1 MKRQKITTF
10 LSAAIVGL
18 LCAPLAAQAQEFKI
32 QNTYIPVARS
42 VPGVFYQ
49 PVTKNPKDQI
59 AVLVMH
65 SDENY
70 LNFPACSELSK
81 RGYSVLCANVA
92 KSQSS
97 MEDKMLNVK
106 SAVEYLRQRPDI
118 KKILLLG
125 HSGGA
130 TLMTAYQTIAEN
142 GVKSVQGADK
152 MVPISNAVSNMPPAD
167 GVILLDSNWGNGPM
181 TLFSIDPAVKT
192 EGNGKDLNPTYDLYS
207 TNNGFTTNGAH
218 YSDTFKQQYL
228 KAQRERYNYLI
239 ASAESRVNAIQQGQG
254 NYIDDEPFIV
264 TAGVQML
271 FNNKLYPQ
279 DTSLLAHTKEKWPL
293 LHADGSQTTQIVPSV
308 RLPLTLK
315 SNTDSINGV
324 LVTTAKNF
332 LSRVGIRITSDYNI
346 TADGVTGIDWT
357 SNITSPIG
365 NIEGVHKPLLL
376 MGMTGSWEYLA
387 SEAIYQHANN
397 SKDKTL
403 AFVEGAT
410 HMFTPNK
417 QAEKTPGQFG
427 DTMKTLFDY
436 VDQWVS
442 QNGRF
447 IGTK

>member
-1 MKRQKITTF
+1 MNIK
-10 LSAAIVGL
+10 
-18 LCAPLAAQAQEFKI
+18 
-32 QNTYIPVARS
+32 NTYIPISRN

-49 PVTKNPKDQI
+49 PKTISAKAQV

-70 LNFPACSELSK
+70 LNFPACTELSK

-97 MEDKMLNVK
+97 MEQKMLNVK
-106 SAVEYLRQRPDI
+106 SAIEYLQNRSDI

-142 GVKSVQGADK
+142 GVKSVQGTDK
-152 MVPISNAVSNMPPAD
+152 MIHISDAVNNMPAAD
-167 GVILLDSNWGNGPM
+167 GVILLDANWGNGPM
-181 TLFSIDPAVKT
+181 TLFSLDPAVKT
-192 EGNGKDLNPTYDLYS
+192 EGNGVNLDSRYDLYS
-207 TNNGFTTNGAH
+207 SKNGFTTNGAH
-218 YSDTFKQQYL
+218 YSKEFKQQYL
-228 KAQRERYNYLI
+228 TAQRERYNKLVTD
-239 ASAESRVNAIQQGQG
+239 AENRVQAIEKGKG
-254 NYIDDEPFIV
+254 NYVDDEPFIV
-264 TAGVQML
+264 TAGAQML

-279 DTSLLAHTKEKWPL
+279 DVSLLSHTKEKWTL
-293 LHADGSQTTQIVPSV
+293 LHADGSETTQVIHSV
-308 RLPLTLK
+308 RLPLNLK
-315 SNTDSINGV
+315 SNTSSINGV

-332 LSRVGIRITSDYNI
+332 LSRVGIRVTPDYNI
-346 TADGVTGIDWT
+346 TEDGVTGIDWR

-365 NIEGVHKPLLL
+365 NIEGVHRPLLL

-417 QAEKTPGQFG
+417 QAEKTQGEFG

-436 VDQWVS
+436 VDHWIS
-442 QNGRF
+442 QDGRF
-447 IGTK
+447 IR

>member
-1 MKRQKITTF
+1 MKHRIKTTF
-10 LSAAIVGL
+10 LSATIVFL
-18 LCAPLAAQAQEFKI
+18 LCASLPTQAQEVKI
-32 QNTYIPVARS
+32 KNTYIPISRD

-49 PVTKNPKDQI
+49 PVSRSTKSQV

-70 LNFPACSELSK
+70 LNFPACTELSK

-97 MEDKMLNVK
+97 MEQKMLNVK
-106 SAVEYLRQRPDI
+106 STVEYLQNRSDI

-142 GVKSVQGADK
+142 GVRSVQGAGK
-152 MVPISNAVSNMPPAD
+152 MVHISDAVNDLPAAD
-167 GVILLDSNWGNGPM
+167 GVILLDANWGNGPM
-181 TLFSIDPAVKT
+181 TLFSLDPAVKT
-192 EGNGKDLNPTYDLYS
+192 EGNGVDLDSAYDFYS
-207 TNNGFTTNGAH
+207 PKNGFTTNGAH
-218 YSDTFKQQYL
+218 YSEKFKQQYL
-228 KAQRERYNYLI
+228 TAQRERYNKLI
-239 ASAESRVNAIQQGQG
+239 TAAENRVQAIEKSQG

-264 TAGVQML
+264 TAGAQML

-279 DTSLLAHTKEKWPL
+279 DVSLLSHTKGKWPL
-293 LHADGSQTTQIVPSV
+293 LHADGSETSQVIHSV
-308 RLPLTLK
+308 RMPLTLK

-332 LSRVGIRITSDYNI
+332 LSRVGIRVTPDYNI
-346 TADGVTGIDWT
+346 TEEGVTGIDWN

-365 NIEGVHKPLLL
+365 NIEGVHHPLLL
-376 MGMTGSWEYLA
+376 MGMTGSWEFLA

-417 QAEKTPGQFG
+417 QAEKTTGEFG

-436 VDQWVS
+436 VDQWIS
-442 QNGRF
+442 QDGRF
-447 IGTK
+447 IGQ

>member
-1 MKRQKITTF
+1 MKHRITTAI
-10 LSAAIVGL
+10 LSATMVSL
-18 LCAPLAAQAQEFKI
+18 LCASLPIQAQEVKI
-32 QNTYIPVARS
+32 KNTYIPISRD
-42 VPGVFYQ
+42 VPSVFYQ
-49 PVTKNPKDQI
+49 PVSSSTKSQV

-70 LNFPACSELSK
+70 LNFPACTELSK

-97 MEDKMLNVK
+97 MEQKMLNVK
-106 SAVEYLRQRPDI
+106 SAVEYLQNRSDI

-142 GVKSVQGADK
+142 GVKSVQGAGK
-152 MVPISNAVSNMPPAD
+152 MVHISDAVNDMPAAD
-167 GVILLDSNWGNGPM
+167 GVILLDANWGNGPM
-181 TLFSIDPAVKT
+181 TLFSLDPAVKA
-192 EGNGKDLNPTYDLYS
+192 EGNGVDLNSAYDLYRPQ
-207 TNNGFTTNGAH
+207 NGFTTNGAH
-218 YSDTFKQQYL
+218 YSEEFKQQYL
-228 KAQRERYNYLI
+228 TAQRERYNKLI
-239 ASAESRVNAIQQGQG
+239 TAAENRIQAIEKGQG
-254 NYIDDEPFIV
+254 NYVDDEPFIV

-279 DTSLLAHTKEKWPL
+279 DVSLLSHTKEKWPL
-293 LHADGSQTTQIVPSV
+293 LHADGSETSQVVHSV
-308 RLPLTLK
+308 RTPLTLK

-332 LSRVGIRITSDYNI
+332 LSRVGIRVTPDYNI
-346 TADGVTGIDWT
+346 AEDGVTGIDW
-357 SNITSPIG
+357 SSSITSPIG
-365 NIEGVHKPLLL
+365 NIEGVHRPLLL

-387 SEAIYQHANN
+387 SEAIYQHADNT
-397 SKDKTL
+397 KDKTL

-417 QAEKTPGQFG
+417 RAEKTPGEFG

-436 VDQWVS
+436 VDQWIS
-442 QNGRF
+442 QDGRF
-447 IGTK
+447 IGQ